1 MIKDALNK
9 LSNYIINKDF
19 KGYDPYDALTSP
31 IFKNIHQPIVG
42 AILTQALKKN
52 PINLRK
58 IFAIKPQDN
67 PKGLGLMLKAYS
79 LQYMITKDQ
88 SLLNICEEL
97 YTRLLTL
104 KSPDFPE
111 YCWGYNFPWANTAD
125 YLPAYCPSVVV
136 TSFVIDGLA
145 TYSKI
150 ANKVDIDKII
160 QSSAEYVMNR
170 VQHTNLKEGISIAY
184 THRSQGICYNAS
196 LLAMQILLRAYEIK
210 KDELLIET
218 SNRAVNYVVTK
229 QHSDGH
235 WNYSINPITGNERVQ
250 VDFHQGFILNALFDY
265 FLVTN
270 DNSILQAISIGIKF
284 YHNIQFSSK
293 GISKWRYPKQYPV
306 EIHNQAQGIITFS
319 QLNKYIPD
327 GLDFANVIAKWT
339 ITNMQGEEGYFYYR
353 KYPFITNKIPYMRWS
368 QAWMLLALTT
378 LEYYINERN

>member
-31 IFKNIHQPIVG
+31 IFKNIQQPIVG
-42 AILTQALKKN
+42 AIFTQVFKKN

-170 VQHTNLKEGISIAY
+170 VPHTNLKEGISIAY
-184 THRSQGICYNAS
+184 THRSRGICYNAS

-265 FLVTN
+265 FLATN
-270 DNSILQAISIGIKF
+270 DNSILQAIAKGIKF
-284 YHNIQFSSK
+284 YHNIQFSSE
-293 GISKWRYPKQYPV
+293 GISKWRYPKQYPA

>member
-31 IFKNIHQPIVG
+31 IFKNIKQPIVG
-42 AILTQALKKN
+42 AIFTQVFKKN

-111 YCWGYNFPWANTAD
+111 YCWGYNFPWANPAD
-125 YLPAYCPSVVV
+125 YLPAYCPSVVA

-150 ANKVDIDKII
+150 AHKVDIDKII

-210 KDELLIET
+210 KDEVLIET

-319 QLNKYIPD
+319 QMNKYIPD
-327 GLDFANVIAKWT
+327 GLDFANMIAKWT
-339 ITNMQGEEGYFYYR
+339 ITNMQDEEGYFYYR

>member
-9 LSNYIINKDF
+9 LNNYIINKDF

-31 IFKNIHQPIVG
+31 IFKNIQQPIVG
-42 AILTQALKKN
+42 AILTQVLKKN

-79 LQYMITKDQ
+79 LQYIITKDQ

-125 YLPAYCPSVVV
+125 YLPAYCPSVVA

-150 ANKVDIDKII
+150 AHKVDIDKII
-160 QSSAEYVMNR
+160 QTSAEYVMNR

-218 SNRAVNYVVTK
+218 SNKAINYVVTK

-235 WNYSINPITGNERVQ
+235 WNYSINPITGDERVQ
-250 VDFHQGFILNALFDY
+250 VDFHQGFILNSFFDY

-270 DNSILQAISIGIKF
+270 DNSILQAISKGIKF
-284 YHNIQFSSK
+284 YHNIQFSSE
-293 GISKWRYPKQYPV
+293 GISKWRYPKQYPI

-319 QLNKYIPD
+319 QMNKYIPD

-339 ITNMQGEEGYFYYR
+339 ITNMQDEEGYFYYR

>member
-1 MIKDALNK
+1 M
-9 LSNYIINKDF
+9 
-19 KGYDPYDALTSP
+19 
-31 IFKNIHQPIVG
+31 
-42 AILTQALKKN
+42 
-52 PINLRK
+52 
-58 IFAIKPQDN
+58 
-67 PKGLGLMLKAYS
+67 
-79 LQYMITKDQ
+79 
-88 SLLNICEEL
+88 
-97 YTRLLTL
+97 
-104 KSPDFPE
+104 
-111 YCWGYNFPWANTAD
+111 
-125 YLPAYCPSVVV
+125 
-136 TSFVIDGLA
+136 
-145 TYSKI
+145 
-150 ANKVDIDKII
+150 
-160 QSSAEYVMNR
+160 
-170 VQHTNLKEGISIAY
+170 
-184 THRSQGICYNAS
+184 
-196 LLAMQILLRAYEIK
+196 

-265 FLVTN
+265 FLATN
-270 DNSILQAISIGIKF
+270 DNSILQAIAKGIKF
-284 YHNIQFSSK
+284 YHNIQFSSE
-293 GISKWRYPKQYPV
+293 GISKWRYPKQYPA